1 MVHIISN
8 RYPDICY
15 KYNVYNCIFKRDINN
30 INVVE
35 NAKLKAVARESVASI
50 LPEG

>member
-15 KYNVYNCIFKRDINN
+15 KYNVYKRDINN